1 MAITL
6 TSGFKD
12 LIFSDLISDAA
23 YGDTTLLFKVFDS
36 TDTLKDSFT
45 KASSYF
51 GISGGVATFNT
62 TTGGALTFTIPPST
76 TDIYKIE
83 LWGDFTIGSAAGVL
97 AKWVLDSTPT
107 DERLDYPNGGT
118 LTLAQWVMSLATE

>member
-6 TSGFKD
+6 ETTLKNSMFTD
-12 LIFSDLISDAA
+12 LIYDAA

-36 TDTLKDSFT
+36 SDTLIDSFT
-45 KASSYF
+45 KSSNSFDVAS
-51 GISGGVATFNT
+51 GQVTFNT
-62 TTGGALTFTIPPST
+62 TTGGALVFTIPPST

-83 LWGDFTIGSAAGVL
+83 LWGDFTVGSAAGLL
-97 AKWVLDSTPT
+97 AKWVLDSTPI

-118 LTLAQWVMSLATE
+118 LALAQWVMSLTTE